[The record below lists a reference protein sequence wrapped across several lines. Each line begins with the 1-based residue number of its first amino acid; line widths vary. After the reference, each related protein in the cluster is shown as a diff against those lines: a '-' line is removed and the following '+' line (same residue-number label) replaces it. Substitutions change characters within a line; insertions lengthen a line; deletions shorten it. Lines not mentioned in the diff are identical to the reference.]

1 MGVEVEKRVNDF
13 SYDTLRRLAELNE
26 LITSTGEVISVTEA
40 TDDDLVLY
48 SIAAQR
54 LRALARMLED
64 NTHNE
69 LAQRIRAI
77 GGPVKV
83 GGLGTARESISRGS
97 ISGINAAR
105 IREELER
112 FAEDGVIP
120 WEAVENVAPLQAH
133 VTPAKITQ
141 YAEDAP
147 ANVRETIQPL
157 LPDKRRSVKVD
168 PEG

>member
-1 MGVEVEKRVNDF
+1 MGLDVEKRVSSF
-13 SYDTLRRLAELNE
+13 SYDTLRRLAEANE
-26 LITSTGEVISVTEA
+26 LVTMSGEVVSTSEA

-54 LRALARMLED
+54 IRALARMIED
-64 NTHNE
+64 NMHGE
-69 LAQRIRAI
+69 LGHRIRTL
-77 GGPVKV
+77 GGPVRADGV
-83 GGLGTARESISRGS
+83 GTARESISRSS

-120 WEAVENVAPLQAH
+120 WEAVDNIAPLQAH

-147 ANVRETIQPL
+147 ATVRDVITPL
-157 LPDKRRSVKVD
+157 LPDKRRSVKVE

>member
-1 MGVEVEKRVNDF
+1 MGMEVERRVNAF
-13 SYDTLRRLAELNE
+13 SYDTIRRLAELNE
-26 LITSTGEVISVTEA
+26 LITSTGEVISVADA

-48 SIAAQR
+48 GIAAQR

-64 NTHNE
+64 NTHAE
-69 LAQRIRAI
+69 LAQRIRAT

-120 WEAVENVAPLQAH
+120 WEAVDNVAPLQAH

-147 ANVRETIQPL
+147 PAVRDTIRPL
-157 LPDKRRSVKVD
+157 LPEKRRSVKVE